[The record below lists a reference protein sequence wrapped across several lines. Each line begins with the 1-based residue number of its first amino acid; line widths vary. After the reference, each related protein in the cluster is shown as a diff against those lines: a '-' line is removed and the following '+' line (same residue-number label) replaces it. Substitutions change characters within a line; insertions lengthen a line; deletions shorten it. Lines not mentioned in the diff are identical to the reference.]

1 MPELPSASLA
11 ESVQFNQLVVLPNA
25 VQGLFRRRRAPVAV
39 ATKTGV
45 DGHAVGLMSRL
56 RRSHGPGPVWIR
68 VMRDR
73 ALLMLDVEDVRRVL
87 EGSPDPFASDPPA
100 KRRGI
105 AHFQP
110 DALTISRGEL
120 WAERRRFA
128 ESVLESAK
136 AAHRLAD
143 RFVAV
148 TAEELR
154 LVIDE
159 VERDDDGVLGYDAWH
174 RAFRRIVRRIVLGDA
189 AREDEELSDLL
200 GELMSE
206 ANGLPS
212 SRSKHLDPFMERLE
226 EHVARAEKGSLS
238 SLFARAPA
246 AEDSPPA
253 GQAIHWL
260 FATQDT
266 DSANALRAL
275 ALICAHPEQHALL
288 DGELDRAGAEGLASG
303 KGVAGLTFMRACL
316 SEAMRLFPTTPLLS
330 RETLVELSWRGA
342 VVPAGTQILIV
353 NAFHH
358 RDRERLDY
366 ADRFAPEEWID
377 GDASENW
384 AFNHFS
390 HGPQGCPGANLAL
403 LIASSALATV
413 LTEREVSWRGG
424 GLNAAKPLPHM
435 LDYFGLEFELGAA

>member
-1 MPELPSASLA
+1 MAELPSASLA

-25 VQGLFRRRRAPVAV
+25 VQGLFRRRRTPVAV
-39 ATKTGV
+39 ATRTGV
-45 DGHAVGLMSRL
+45 DGHAVRLLSGL
-56 RRSHGPGPVWIR
+56 RRSHGPGPLWIR

-73 ALLMLDVEDVRRVL
+73 ALLLLDVEDVRRVL
-87 EGSPDPFASDPPA
+87 EGSPDPFAPDPPA
-100 KRRGI
+100 KRRGM

-128 ESVLESAK
+128 EAVLESGK

-148 TAEELR
+148 TAEEIG
-154 LVIDE
+154 LVIEE
-159 VERDDDGVLGYDAWH
+159 VDRDDDGVLGYDAWH

-189 AREDEELSDLL
+189 AREDEELSELL

-212 SRSKHLDPFMERLE
+212 GRSEHLDAFMTRLE
-226 EHVARAEKGSLS
+226 EHVARAEKGSLA
-238 SLFARAPA
+238 SLVARAPRP
-246 AEDSPPA
+246 EDSPPA
-253 GQAIHWL
+253 GQAVHWL
-260 FATQDT
+260 FAMQDT

-275 ALICAHPEQHALL
+275 ALICAHPDERALVQ
-288 DGELDRAGAEGLASG
+288 GELDRAGAEGLASG
-303 KGVAGLTFMRACL
+303 KGVAGLAFLRACIN
-316 SEAMRLFPTTPLLS
+316 EAMRLYPTTPLLS

-342 VVPAGTQILIV
+342 VVPARTQILIV
-353 NAFHH
+353 NAFLH

-366 ADRFAPEEWID
+366 ADRFAPEEWVE
-377 GDASENW
+377 GDAADDW

-403 LIASSALATV
+403 LVASSALATV
-413 LTEREVSWRGG
+413 LSEREVSWRGG
-424 GLNAAKPLPHM
+424 LDSGKPLPHM
-435 LDYFGLEFELGAA
+435 LDYFGLEFDLGAA